1 MYGVGMY
8 CCCCRLPCVWVVAG
22 RAMFGRNQSGKSGC
36 YSLGWY
42 SLAWAGLG
50 WYSLGWAGLGWAGL
64 VVDRVDT
71 QWWCRPSLCR
81 GGSIHLAGGGG
92 GGRVTT
98 TQAGLCHGYA
108 DIYTY
113 LHSLHIYTLYIYIH
127 ISAHCISTQCIYL
140 LYLHRSTK
148 YLHCSIFR

>member
-36 YSLGWY
+36 YSLGW
-42 SLAWAGLG
+42 AGLG
-50 WYSLGWAGLGWAGL
+50 CYSLGWAGLGWAGL

-81 GGSIHLAGGGG
+81 GGGAFTWPVVGVGAMSPPHRRGYVTGMQISTHIYILHIHSPHS
-92 GGRVTT
+92 V
-98 TQAGLCHGYA
+98 YIYS
-108 DIYTY
+108 IYTY
-113 LHSLHIYTLYIYIH
+113 LLSVCTVVSSVRPCYQYCH
-127 ISAHCISTQCIYL
+127 
-140 LYLHRSTK
+140 
-148 YLHCSIFR
+148 